1 MLKIINI
8 FFIFFII
15 SFFLITYNYY
25 SSNKNIESKEY
36 NRKNINEI
44 INTRISNLPILKNDT
59 NNVIEFNDGFLI
71 KLIIINQEVFG
82 IYLSLNEKKAIIIS
96 IKGYKLSSK
105 ERLLLSKE
113 NPWGLILFQRNLKS
127 LKQAQELIKN
137 IKECTNDKKFPI
149 LIDEEGMKVSR
160 LSHAYNHNINANF
173 FGHLIEKDRDKGT
186 QYIKL
191 I

>member
-59 NNVIEFNDGFLI
+59 NNVIEFNDGFFN
-71 KLIIINQEVFG
+71 KINNNKSRSFWD
-82 IYLSLNEKKAIIIS
+82 
-96 IKGYKLSSK
+96 
-105 ERLLLSKE
+105 LL
-113 NPWGLILFQRNLKS
+113 
-127 LKQAQELIKN
+127 
-137 IKECTNDKKFPI
+137 KF
-149 LIDEEGMKVSR
+149 E
-160 LSHAYNHNINANF
+160 
-173 FGHLIEKDRDKGT
+173 
-186 QYIKL
+186 
-191 I
+191 